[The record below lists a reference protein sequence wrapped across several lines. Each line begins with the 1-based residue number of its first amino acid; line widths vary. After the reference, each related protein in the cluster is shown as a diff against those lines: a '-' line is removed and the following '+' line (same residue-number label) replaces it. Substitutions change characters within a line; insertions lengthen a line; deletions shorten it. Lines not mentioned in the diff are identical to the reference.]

1 MTDAL
6 AVLGGYLLGSMP
18 FGYWVPKL
26 VRGEDIRTKGSGN
39 VGASNVFRV
48 YGRSLGVPVALL
60 DLAKGFAAAAL
71 GLWAGG
77 ALIGVLAAAAA
88 MVGHARPVFLRFEKG
103 GKMVA
108 TAGGATLALAPLAA
122 FICIAV
128 WLVVFLATRYA
139 SLASLVTALA
149 LAILVVVLDYPWPII
164 AFGIAGAAA
173 VIVLHRQ
180 NIRRLVGG
188 TEHRFERQRASWL
201 SQAASVVWCELG
213 SPVAS
218 SPRSSPDRSVALG
231 HDVVDVDR
239 LEVDLPREQEVFV
252 VELRQRV
259 ERVAQR
265 MAHGV
270 LDEAGLQ
277 VRVLDDEQLVRP
289 LEQVVDRRA
298 HRALGD
304 VDEHLRVEI
313 LLGPDEQRLT
323 AALVV
328 GRDGNELED
337 LLDVVGL
344 EPGLEESLRRHG
356 CVRGPAR
363 TGTR

>member
-1 MTDAL
+1 MKEAL
-6 AVLGGYLLGSMP
+6 AILGGYVLGSMP
-18 FGYWVPKL
+18 FGYWVPRL

-71 GLWAGG
+71 GLWVGG

-128 WLVVFLATRYA
+128 WLVVFIATRYA

-188 TEHRFERQRASWL
+188 SEHRFERQRAS
-201 SQAASVVWCELG
+201 G
-213 SPVAS
+213 
-218 SPRSSPDRSVALG
+218 
-231 HDVVDVDR
+231 
-239 LEVDLPREQEVFV
+239 
-252 VELRQRV
+252 
-259 ERVAQR
+259 
-265 MAHGV
+265 
-270 LDEAGLQ
+270 
-277 VRVLDDEQLVRP
+277 
-289 LEQVVDRRA
+289 
-298 HRALGD
+298 
-304 VDEHLRVEI
+304 
-313 LLGPDEQRLT
+313 
-323 AALVV
+323 
-328 GRDGNELED
+328 
-337 LLDVVGL
+337 
-344 EPGLEESLRRHG
+344 
-356 CVRGPAR
+356 
-363 TGTR
+363 